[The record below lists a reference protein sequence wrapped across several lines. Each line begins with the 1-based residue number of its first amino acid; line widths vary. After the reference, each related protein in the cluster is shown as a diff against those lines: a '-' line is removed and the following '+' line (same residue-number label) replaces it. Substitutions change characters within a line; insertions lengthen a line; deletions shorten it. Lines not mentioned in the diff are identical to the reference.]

1 MKTTTKTEKMRVC
14 RLCGEEK
21 PLDKF
26 EKDKRVKGGRTSR
39 CKACKAAL
47 NDRART
53 LYSRLK
59 HRAKQDGQ
67 PLEVTLKELRGL
79 FQAFDGKCIYC
90 GADEEETGKPH
101 HADHVVPVSE
111 GGRHHISNLVIACAS
126 CNASKGNK
134 PFFQFYLDKKNK
146 ISDEN
151 FMTLLYYVALT
162 SGQPVKEVF
171 AEFMSDY
178 IRENYPHFI
187 EVVGEE
193 EIKKQILDEYK
204 KEAS

>member
-1 MKTTTKTEKMRVC
+1 MTTKTEKTRVC

-21 PLDKF
+21 PLEKF

-67 PLEVTLKELRGL
+67 PLEVTLKELQAL
-79 FQAFDGKCIYC
+79 FAAFDGKCIYC
-90 GADEEETGKPH
+90 GISEEEAGCSH
-101 HADHVVPVSE
+101 HVDHVIAVSK
-111 GGRHHISNLVIACAS
+111 GGRHHISNLVVACDS
-126 CNASKGNK
+126 CNRKKGNRS
-134 PFFQFYLDKKNK
+134 FFEFFKKKN
-146 ISDEN
+146 DEIGDDN
-151 FMTLLYYVALT
+151 FTALLYYVSLT

-171 AEFMSDY
+171 ADFTLEF

-193 EIKKQILDEYK
+193 QIKNQIIEQYK

>member
-1 MKTTTKTEKMRVC
+1 MKKELRKC
-14 RLCGEEK
+14 RLCGEVK
-21 PLDKF
+21 PINEF

-59 HRAKQDGQ
+59 HRAKQGGQ
-67 PLEVTLKELRGL
+67 PLEVTLKELQAL
-79 FQAFDGKCIYC
+79 FAAFDGKCIYC

-101 HADHVVPVSE
+101 HTDHIIPVSE
-111 GGRHHISNLVIACAS
+111 GGRHHISNLVLACAS
-126 CNASKGNK
+126 CNSSKGNK

-171 AEFMSDY
+171 ADFTLEF

-193 EIKKQILDEYK
+193 EIKNQIIEQYK

>member
-1 MKTTTKTEKMRVC
+1 MTTEKTRVC
-14 RLCGEEK
+14 RLCGVEK

-26 EKDKRVKGGRTSR
+26 EKDKRVKGGRTTR
-39 CKACKAAL
+39 CKACKASL

-59 HRAKQDGQ
+59 HRAEQDRQ
-67 PLEVTLKELRGL
+67 PLEVTLKQIQAL
-79 FQAFDGKCIYC
+79 FAAFDGKCIYC
-90 GADEEETGKPH
+90 GTSEDEAGRPH
-101 HADHVVPVSE
+101 HVDHLVPVSA
-111 GGRHHISNLVIACAS
+111 GGRHHISNLVLSCAS
-126 CNASKGNK
+126 CNSSKGNK
-134 PFFQFYLDKKNK
+134 PFFQFYLEKQNK

-151 FMTLLYYVALT
+151 FTTLLYYVALT

-187 EVVGEE
+187 DVLDEE
-193 EIKKQILDEYK
+193 EIKKQIIEQYK